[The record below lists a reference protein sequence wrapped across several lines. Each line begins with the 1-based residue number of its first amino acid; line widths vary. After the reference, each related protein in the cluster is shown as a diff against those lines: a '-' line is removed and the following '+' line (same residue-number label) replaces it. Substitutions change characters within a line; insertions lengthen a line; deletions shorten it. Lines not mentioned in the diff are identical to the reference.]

1 MKPVSA
7 FVVVERELVRL
18 GRRWQTSASRTTFA
32 AFVFALVGVVYA
44 GQWFA
49 EDFISVSALAQLGR
63 GLFLTWSGTLFTAI
77 VLLTPTMVAQ
87 AIIDEK
93 EEHTLSLLAI
103 TRLTPRRILWGTL
116 LSRLVMMETLLLA
129 VMPVLALVLGFGGVG
144 LLEMFGA
151 VVHANVVMLVTG
163 AVATFLSLY
172 ARSVVVVSV
181 QTWFWLLT
189 AMVASSALGG
199 FAAVGAGGTSSSVML
214 TNPVYAFAG
223 VGAGQVRG
231 LQALLVPTGIWVFV
245 AVAVMH
251 VTSLCFET
259 LALGEKDPDEADAD
273 LSTGFWGFE
282 SYRRKLWPVAGLLFL
297 SSPILAA
304 PQFASTS
311 LPVLPEFV
319 VWVWTA
325 MVLAVGGT
333 LYLLAVRRTSL
344 KRARKAKTS
353 VVGRAGW
360 EQLSAHF
367 DAVDS
372 QGVEASRPDGQ
383 RDVAATLQGTHTR
396 KGRVLSPLQREVWQ
410 NPIRWREVSTSAH
423 GRLRR
428 ALVGWYVVF
437 GLFFLLLAALGEL
450 DEGGAAVV
458 FGIFLLAPMPLFT
471 LLLATS
477 SIVGE
482 RRAGT
487 LELLCVTP
495 LSGSRIVTEKLVA
508 VFTLL
513 GPGVLVGALMII
525 GGSLDT
531 RGASPVDAMLGVLWF
546 LAVNVNLALLCMW
559 RALSVK
565 HPSRAWASN
574 LAFVFLLSW
583 LIGITTGLLQMLEPL
598 LWAWSVVMPFGIAG
612 VDEDLVTLYLLVSL
626 GFWSMMAFVLG
637 LRAARAITRTAAKL

>member
-1 MKPVSA
+1 MRPVSA
-7 FVVVERELVRL
+7 FVVVEREMVRL
-18 GRRWQTSASRTTFA
+18 GRRWQTAAGRTTFA
-32 AFVFALVGVVYA
+32 TFVFALVGVVYA

-49 EDFISVSALAQLGR
+49 KELISVSALAQLGR

-77 VLLTPTMVAQ
+77 VVLTPAVVAQ
-87 AIIDEK
+87 AILDEK

-129 VMPVLALVLGFGGVG
+129 VVPVLALVLGFGGVG

-172 ARSVVVVSV
+172 ARSVVVVAM
-181 QTWFWLLT
+181 QTWFWLFMG
-189 AMVASSALGG
+189 MVVSSTIGG
-199 FAAVGAGGTSSSVML
+199 FAAAGAGGTGSSVML

-223 VGAGQVRG
+223 VGAGQVHG
-231 LQALLVPTGIWVFV
+231 LHALLVPTGIWVFV
-245 AVAVMH
+245 AAAVMH
-251 VTSLCFET
+251 AASLCFET

-282 SYRRKLWPVAGLLFL
+282 SYRRKLWPAAGMLFL

-304 PQFASTS
+304 PRFASTS
-311 LPVLPEFV
+311 IPVLPELV
-319 VWVWTA
+319 VWVWSA

-333 LYLLAVRRTSL
+333 LHLLAVRRTSL
-344 KRARKAKTS
+344 KRARKAKAS
-353 VVGRAGW
+353 VIGRAGW
-360 EQLSAHF
+360 EQLSAHY
-367 DAVDS
+367 DAVDR
-372 QGVEASRPDGQ
+372 QDVEAPRPAGQ
-383 RDVAATLQGTHTR
+383 RDVAATLQGARTR
-396 KGRVLSPLQREVWQ
+396 KGRLLSPLQREVWK

-428 ALVGWYVVF
+428 ALGGWYAVF
-437 GLFFLLLAALGEL
+437 GLFFLVFAAVGESSDGTEAIALGL
-450 DEGGAAVV
+450 W
-458 FGIFLLAPMPLFT
+458 ILLGVPLLT

-495 LSGSRIVTEKLVA
+495 MGGSRIVREKLVA
-508 VFTLL
+508 IATLL
-513 GPGVLVGALMII
+513 GPGLALGSLLLV
-525 GGSLDT
+525 GGSLDSEGLPT
-531 RGASPVDAMLGVLWF
+531 VNVVLGILWF
-546 LAVNVNLALLCMW
+546 LAVNASIAMLCMW

-565 HPSRAWASN
+565 HPSRAWVSN
-574 LAFVFLLSW
+574 LVIILGLSW
-583 LIGITTGLLQMLEPL
+583 IVAIVTGLLGLLEPL
-598 LWAWSVVMPFGIAG
+598 LGVWSVVMPFGIVS
-612 VDEDLVTLYLLVSL
+612 VDEDLLPLYLLASL
-626 GFWSMMAFVLG
+626 GFWVVMASVFALG
-637 LRAARAITRTAAKL
+637 ASRAITRTAAGL